1 MPRLTDF
8 GPGIAVDITT
18 LQTLATQP
26 GVWQTTAR
34 ETLTL
39 ATSEFSNTD
48 AAMRVMH
55 IVQRL
60 RQVNAAGLWQDQ
72 SCFDAIAAMP
82 PATWDH
88 FSSPD
93 AAFELQSAL
102 ADKLYNGR
110 PGTDDY
116 LSITLSHQSRII
128 GPLLLNRCR
137 DDAVPF
143 IVHFD
148 DVSFRATLIN
158 HADDHG
164 IRALAQEFLDR
175 MAPINRLVFVGAG
188 LSDIP
193 PIKTEPGKDKIMA
206 DAMAPYRRGE
216 TFYTLTRIPTR
227 KDAEI
232 DNIPYPDY
240 ITLFF
245 EMCDQPWDAISRA
258 QTALISEFDAAKIAR
273 FTNDDGTD
281 LTMDITG
288 FTFAN
293 SLIAKNVPGSEI
305 FSAPRRDSTNG
316 KIVAKGLFTHGGKLI
331 ENLTLEFENG
341 QLVRYTADRGLDDFT
356 KIIGVD
362 EGARHLGE
370 IGIGTNPHLKRH
382 VSNGLLVEKIG
393 GSFHVALGAAYTY
406 TDYMGTPVK
415 LDNGNKSKLHWD
427 ITTMLY
433 GKGGTITLDGRTV
446 MKDGLW
452 IGDAYDVLNRGWAA
466 IPADDRPEYWKNYHG
481 HPLSLQGEG

>member
-8 GPGIAVDITT
+8 GPSFTMDLAA
-18 LQTLATQP
+18 LQTLSVQP
-26 GVWQTTAR
+26 GAWQDIARKTLVLSTESFDTT
-34 ETLTL
+34 ESLMQT
-39 ATSEFSNTD
+39 
-48 AAMRVMH
+48 MH
-55 IVQRL
+55 IIQRL
-60 RQVNAAGLWQDQ
+60 RQVNAAGLWHDQ
-72 SCFDAIAAMP
+72 TCFDALAALP

-93 AAFELQSAL
+93 AAFELQSSL

-110 PGTDDY
+110 AGTDDY
-116 LSITLSHQSRII
+116 LSITLSHQSRLI
-128 GPLLLNRCR
+128 GPIILDRCR
-137 DDAVPF
+137 ADSIPF
-143 IVHFD
+143 IVNFD
-148 DVSFRATLIN
+148 DFSFRATLIN
-158 HADDHG
+158 HASDDG

-175 MAPINRLVFVGAG
+175 MKPVNRLVFVGAG
-188 LSDIP
+188 LSDTAP
-193 PIKTEPGKDKIMA
+193 VKTEPGKDKIMA
-206 DAMAPYRRGE
+206 EAMAPYRRGE
-216 TFYTLTRIPTR
+216 IFYTLTRIPTR

-232 DNIPYPDY
+232 DNIPYLDY

-258 QTALISEFDAAKIAR
+258 QTALIAEFDAANIAR

-281 LTMDITG
+281 LTMDIAG

-331 ENLTLEFENG
+331 ENLTLEFEHG

-356 KIIGVD
+356 KIISVD
-362 EGARHLGE
+362 EGARYLGE

-406 TDYMGTPVK
+406 TDYIGTPVK

-433 GKGGTITLDGRTV
+433 GKGGTITLDGRAV

-466 IPADDRPEYWKNYHG
+466 IPVEQRPKYWQSDHK
-481 HPLSLQGEG
+481 SFA